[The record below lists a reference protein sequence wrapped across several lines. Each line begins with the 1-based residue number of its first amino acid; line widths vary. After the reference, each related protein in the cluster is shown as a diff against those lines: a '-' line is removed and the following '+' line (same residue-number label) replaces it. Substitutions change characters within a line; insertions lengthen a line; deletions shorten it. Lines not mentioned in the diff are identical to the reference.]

1 MAKYK
6 KEYKSWVDTL
16 TIKQLK
22 TEAVQRGLDFEKVSS
37 LSVLQ
42 LQSWVRDHKDS
53 VVNKALLVS
62 YDRFIRGIGDL
73 DFNHLGF
80 DMEAHEKPLPELTH
94 TYREH
99 DPDYVPRAGTKKEL
113 TQELVNR
120 GLPTK
125 EIINEVYK
133 QFGRTNP
140 QSIKSW
146 CSRFRRQMKVKT
158 KQDEQND

>member
-16 TIKQLK
+16 SIKQLK
-22 TEAVQRGLDFEKVSS
+22 FEAVQRGLEFEQVSA

-42 LQSWVRDHKDS
+42 LQSWVRDHKDDIID
-53 VVNKALLVS
+53 KTLLVR
-62 YDRFIRGIGDL
+62 YDKFIRGIGDL

-80 DMEAHEKPLPELTH
+80 DMEAENQPLRELSKV
-94 TYREH
+94 YIEH
-99 DPDYVPRAGTKKEL
+99 NPDYSPKAGTRKEL
-113 TQELVNR
+113 TQDLVNR

-125 EIINEVYK
+125 EIINAVYK

-146 CSRFRRQMKVKT
+146 ASRFRRQIKIKNG
-158 KQDEQND
+158 EL